1 LNNVSNSA
9 HIPTGICYQHFL
21 NRKSQLT
28 DEAILNAYGKS
39 KKELENYENNTETE
53 TIKNIKD
60 IKNTNIIEGNIKE
73 KHDTKSL
80 NASYKLLLDGILSI
94 FFCYIL
100 SYICKKYYMKF

>member
-1 LNNVSNSA
+1 
-9 HIPTGICYQHFL
+9 
-21 NRKSQLT
+21 
-28 DEAILNAYGKS
+28 LNAYGKS

-60 IKNTNIIEGNIKE
+60 MKNTNIIEGNIKE

-80 NASYKLLLDGILSI
+80 NASYKLLLDAVLLIL
-94 FFCYIL
+94 FCYIL